1 MITILIEKEQRMASE
16 MITTDI
22 GFPSADGK
30 STIHGIIW
38 QPAGRKPIAIVQI
51 IHGMAEHIGRYEPFA
66 RYLVKQGFLVCGH
79 DHIGH
84 GYSSATE
91 DLGHMPAKNG
101 SEILVEDSHSMRSI
115 ISGIFPDVPYFMF
128 GHSMGSYT
136 LRVYLT
142 EYGSDLAGAVICG
155 TGWIPQAVSVVGSR
169 IAKGLAKAKGERGK
183 SDLVRSMV
191 TGVFSKAVD
200 DPRTEF
206 DWISVNEDNVD
217 DFMEDELSGFDFT
230 LGGYISLIRI
240 AGMASKLELAKKIPH
255 DLPLL
260 FIAGSEDPVGA
271 NGRGVAE
278 AVRLVKRAGAKNVK
292 VVLYGGMRH
301 EILNEK
307 ENDKVFADVLDWMQA
322 IVSDRQ

>member
-1 MITILIEKEQRMASE
+1 MVSQI
-16 MITTDI
+16 ITTDF

-38 QPAGRKPIAIVQI
+38 QPAGQSPSGIVQI
-51 IHGMAEHIGRYEPFA
+51 IHGMAEHIERYEPFA
-66 RYLVKQGFLVCGH
+66 RFLVSKGFLVCGH

-84 GYSSATE
+84 GHSAKQG

-101 SEILVEDSHSMRSI
+101 AEILVADAHSMRMI
-115 ISGIFPDVPYFMF
+115 VSGIFPDVPYFMF

-142 EYGSDLAGAVICG
+142 KFGADLSGAVICG
-155 TGWIPQAVSVVGSR
+155 TGWIPQAVSVMGEK
-169 IAKGLAKAKGERGK
+169 IAKGLAKVKGERAS

-191 TGVFSKAVD
+191 TGVFARSVE

-206 DWISVNEDNVD
+206 DWISANEQNVD
-217 DFMEDELSGFDFT
+217 DYIADDLSGFDFT
-230 LGGYISLIRI
+230 LGGNISLIRI
-240 AGMASKLELAKKIPH
+240 AGMASRLEAAKKIPH

-278 AVRLVKRAGAKNVK
+278 AVQLMKRAGAKDVK
-292 VVLYGGMRH
+292 VIIYGGMRH

-307 ENDKVFADVLDWMQA
+307 ENKKVFEDVLKWMET
-322 IVSDRQ
+322 IISS

>member
-1 MITILIEKEQRMASE
+1 MTPQT
-16 MITTDI
+16 ITTDF
-22 GFPSADGK
+22 GFPSTDGR

-38 QPAGRKPIAIVQI
+38 QPVGQKPVAVVQI
-51 IHGMAEHIGRYEPFA
+51 IHGMAEHIERYEPFA
-66 RYLVKQGFLVCGH
+66 RYLAERGFLVCGH

-84 GYSSATE
+84 GRSSVKE
-91 DLGHMPAKNG
+91 DLGHMPSKNG
-101 SEILVEDSHSMRSI
+101 AEILVEDSHSMRQI
-115 ISGIFPDVPYFMF
+115 VSGIFPDVPYFMF

-142 EYGSDLAGAVICG
+142 SYGDDLAGAVICG
-155 TGWIPQAVSVVGSR
+155 TGWIPQAVSIVGSR
-169 IAKGLAKAKGERGK
+169 VAKALAKVKGERGK

-191 TGVFSKAVD
+191 TGVFSKAVE

-230 LGGYISLIRI
+230 LGGYTSLIRI
-240 AGMASKLELAKKIPH
+240 AGMASRLELAKKIPH
-255 DLPLL
+255 ELPLL

-278 AVRLVKRAGAKNVK
+278 AVRLVKKAGAKNVK

-307 ENDKVFADVLDWMQA
+307 DNETVFADVYEWMDT
-322 IVSDRQ
+322 IVSSSQ